1 MSMEFLPRLF
11 DSFSRERIPCEKR
24 KNKRH
29 HISIGVACVRFQAL
43 SVLSALAGRLF
54 IPYPLGGMDRMGL
67 LIGVAAEDNRY
78 LSTGCGAVRHERSRG
93 NAGYQTVAVR
103 PAHCFSSPRLDRS
116 RVCVAIEC
124 CAALR
129 RMTAIGIVAVQ
140 DGRQLLTGD

>member
-1 MSMEFLPRLF
+1 
-11 DSFSRERIPCEKR
+11 
-24 KNKRH
+24 
-29 HISIGVACVRFQAL
+29 
-43 SVLSALAGRLF
+43 
-54 IPYPLGGMDRMGL
+54 MGL
-67 LIGVAAEDNRY
+67 LVGVAAENNRY

-103 PAHCFSSPRLDRS
+103 PAYCFSSPRLDRS

-140 DGRQLLTGD
+140 DGRQLLTSDQRIRLESAVGEAVDNAVFGGHAMASAYHLPSATSVNCAVEAALLPLMR

>member
-11 DSFSRERIPCEKR
+11 DSFSRERIPCEKQ

-67 LIGVAAEDNRY
+67 LAGVAAEDNRY
-78 LSTGCGAVRHERSRG
+78 LSTGCGAVRHERSRS

-103 PAHCFSSPRLDRS
+103 QLIASAAHDST
-116 RVCVAIEC
+116 E
-124 CAALR
+124 AAS
-129 RMTAIGIVAVQ
+129 A
-140 DGRQLLTGD
+140 

>member
-1 MSMEFLPRLF
+1 
-11 DSFSRERIPCEKR
+11 
-24 KNKRH
+24 
-29 HISIGVACVRFQAL
+29 
-43 SVLSALAGRLF
+43 
-54 IPYPLGGMDRMGL
+54 MDRMGL
-67 LIGVAAEDNRY
+67 LVGVAAEDNRY

-93 NAGYQTVAVR
+93 NTGYQTVAVR

-140 DGRQLLTGD
+140 DGRQLLTGDQCIRLESAVGEAVDNAVSEAHAMASAYHLPSATSVNCAVEAALLPLMR